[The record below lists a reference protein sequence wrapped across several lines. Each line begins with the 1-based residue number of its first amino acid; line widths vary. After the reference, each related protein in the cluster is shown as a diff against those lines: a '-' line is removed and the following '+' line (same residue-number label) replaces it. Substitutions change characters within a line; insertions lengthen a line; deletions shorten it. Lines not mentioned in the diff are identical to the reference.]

1 MKTPQTT
8 ELLANFIIGALAQMQ
23 NESGEKIIE
32 FSQDSIDI
40 LASER
45 NSKTFEQD
53 SDDENAKDLKQSAY
67 YNPKFAKLTPYGK
80 EILKLLMPNILSYAV
95 TKAIYPNGKITFDSE
110 NGAIV
115 SSESLRNASLAQAGV
130 YTTGDTNTDAKDLY
144 KNVIRN
150 LEDKRFIQQ
159 AGYEFANAL
168 KNTSINKCSYEGIKF
183 ANEFVK
189 QARAGLNWRFDAAK
203 DISDLMASSNGMR
216 RMESAIDDMVE
227 FWGTFVKNA
236 REFGREVRAYKEK
249 IGGSILI
256 TDSRR
261 TGNEA
266 QEAIMQE
273 LSDIPTYSYLWDK
286 DMGQN
291 PYLGYLGCA
300 DDLIVTGDSVSM
312 CCEACGTGKQVQI
325 YSGSGWLD
333 AKHRRFLN
341 KLFSYT

>member
-1 MKTPQTT
+1 MGKNVWILIDNRAGSNNQARGVAEALGWSVVEKNISYNKWSDLPNIFLGASLRGIEPRSR
-8 ELLANFIIGALAQMQ
+8 ELLKPPFPDLVIA
-23 NESGEKIIE
+23 
-32 FSQDSIDI
+32 
-40 LASER
+40 ASR
-45 NSKTFEQD
+45 RSAPIARWIKKKTFGQVKIVQIMHPGSCGLRDFDRVFVPDHD
-53 SDDENAKDLKQSAY
+53 SAKKHS
-67 YNPKFAKLTPYGK
+67 
-80 EILKLLMPNILSYAV
+80 PNIYYITGCAHRV
-95 TKAIYPNGKITFDSE
+95 TPEA
-110 NGAIV
+110 
-115 SSESLRNASLAQAGV
+115 
-130 YTTGDTNTDAKDLY
+130 
-144 KNVIRN
+144 
-150 LEDKRFIQQ
+150 LEEGRTKWS
-159 AGYEFANAL
+159 AEFANLPRPLTAVIVGGTY
-168 KNTSINKCSYEGIKF
+168 KGHKF
-183 ANEFVK
+183 T
-189 QARAGLNWRFDAAK
+189 
-203 DISDLMASSNGMR
+203 I
-216 RMESAIDDMVE
+216 
-227 FWGTFVKNA
+227 KNA

-341 KLFSYT
+341 KLFSTQAAFPLGSEIPSGITHKPFNPAYQIAAEIKKLFPSEEDD